1 MGLCVF
7 DICVCGCSV
16 LGKFRFQVVMEH
28 FLILLQFSSS
38 AALIA
43 PFLNSSVSDLGERE
57 AYLRQAVKTS
67 FHLFNYS

>member
-1 MGLCVF
+1 MCLFVMG
-7 DICVCGCSV
+7 VCGCSV
-16 LGKFRFQVVMEH
+16 LGKLRLQVVMER

-38 AALIA
+38 VALIA
-43 PFLNSSVSDLGERE
+43 PFLNSSVSGLGELE